1 MLLDLLFSLTSASFH
16 DPREQKSVI
25 GWRADCFDG
34 STACGAANL
43 RPLAISQGRVGWVQ
57 QAQILKDMTIEH
69 VSDFLSNKYDSNSE
83 KLIDAPTFDFIPIC
97 GCIRFVRVESL

>member
-43 RPLAISQGRVGWVQ
+43 RPVAISRGRVEWVL
-57 QAQILKDMTIEH
+57 QAQSLKDMTIGR
-69 VSDFLSNKYDSNSE
+69 VSDFL
-83 KLIDAPTFDFIPIC
+83 
-97 GCIRFVRVESL
+97 